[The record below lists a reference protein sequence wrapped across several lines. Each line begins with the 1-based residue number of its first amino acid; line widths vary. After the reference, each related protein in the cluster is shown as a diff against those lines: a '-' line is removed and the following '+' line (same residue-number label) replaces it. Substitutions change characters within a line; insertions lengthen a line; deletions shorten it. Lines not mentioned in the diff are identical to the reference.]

1 MTRIRRTAGVAMRNR
16 FFPLVLAV
24 LILAFPLGA
33 QAQEAQPGDACPTV
47 NHTGWAGGPET
58 SGKGYYMTCQGG
70 VWVRMIES
78 DTSGNIGVKQAAP
91 KAPLHVGGEAILGVS
106 TGLACDANR
115 EGGLRYNTTSD
126 CLELCNG
133 TSWACISVAACGDA
147 TPNGFDFTDLVNQT
161 TSTLVTSNILQIS
174 GLACVVNVAVSGE
187 GSPQFRTCND
197 SSCSTVL
204 IDWATTGT
212 IENNKYL
219 QLRLTTSAAGGDTY
233 SATVSVGTGADVW
246 NATPTGDCTGSPA
259 PGTVCP
265 DGTVYAGL
273 SPDGNVKMYV
283 TRCDAGQT
291 WDGSACT
298 GTRSTPTWNNGE
310 DDWVT
315 TSYTSTITGEANT
328 TGIAALDSDS
338 DTGGFQDH
346 VAAVYCNNLSQ
357 DGQTDWYLPSRDEL
371 NVIYGNKAVIG
382 NFVTGGSSYWSSSED
397 LNNGAWYQR
406 FSDGYQNTNTYKSSG
421 LLARCARR

>member
-1 MTRIRRTAGVAMRNR
+1 MRNKSFIVA
-16 FFPLVLAV
+16 FFSASLVLFLFLSAPA
-24 LILAFPLGA
+24 L
-33 QAQEAQPGDACPTV
+33 AQEAVPGDACSTA
-47 NHTGWAGGPET
+47 NILRHSGGPET
-58 SGKGYYMTCQGG
+58 SGRGYAMTCQGG
-70 VWVRMIES
+70 VWVRITES
-78 DTSGNIGVKQAAP
+78 DTSGNLGIRQATP
-91 KAPLHVGGEAILGVS
+91 KAPLHVGGEAIIGVS

-115 EGGLRYNTTSD
+115 EGGLRYNTTSN
-126 CLELCNG
+126 CLELCDG
-133 TSWACISVAACGDA
+133 ASWACVSVAACGDA
-147 TPNGFDFTDLVNQT
+147 TPNGFDFTDLVNQS
-161 TSTLVTSNILQIS
+161 TSTLVSSSILQIS

-187 GSPQFRTCND
+187 GSPQYRTCSD
-197 SSCSTVL
+197 SGCSSILT
-204 IDWATTGT
+204 DWTATTGT
-212 IENNKYL
+212 IANNSYL
-219 QLRLTTSAAGGDTY
+219 QLRLTTSAAGGDIY

-291 WDGSACT
+291 WNGTTCT
-298 GTRSTPTWNNGE
+298 GTRSTPSWNNGE

-315 TSYTSTITGEANT
+315 TSYTSATTGEANT

-346 VAAVYCNNLSQ
+346 VAAVYCNSLSQ
-357 DGQTDWYLPSRDEL
+357 DGQTDWYLPAKDEL

-382 NFVTGGSSYWSSSED
+382 YFDTGGSNYWSSSEY
-397 LNNGAWYQR
+397 NNILAWYQR
-406 FSDGYQNTNTYKSSG
+406 FSDGFQDANSKHVG
-421 LLARCARR
+421 MLARCTRR